1 MAIEYRFTIKPQYT
15 VYEIIGRALSNKVY
29 SGDIKNLVYKQ
40 YPYQIAQNAD
50 DKIVIDI
57 LDKFERLAASEGI
70 YSYSQLVVQGI
81 KLPYVM
87 ESYLIDIS
95 DFVRACGLGFFRIIK
110 SSYDSVKRPPFYV
123 DFSYDW
129 TTWNLAPKTDTDLY
143 SNVMDKFTKSP
154 IIVPPTVKPPSDIP
168 TPTDYYERYIE
179 DYSVNWQA
187 QAEAY
192 SFIDYAK
199 DELLSSAITAA
210 SLNDIRFSITV
221 SKPEYRY
228 SAASMM
234 SFWLYRCGWKS
245 SSFTYDPLSHDGNIT
260 ITAK

>member
-1 MAIEYRFTIKPQYT
+1 MGAFGLPFLLIKIGNYMAIEYRFTIKPQYT

-95 DFVRACGLGFFRIIK
+95 DFVRACGL
-110 SSYDSVKRPPFYV
+110 
-123 DFSYDW
+123 
-129 TTWNLAPKTDTDLY
+129 
-143 SNVMDKFTKSP
+143 
-154 IIVPPTVKPPSDIP
+154 
-168 TPTDYYERYIE
+168 
-179 DYSVNWQA
+179 
-187 QAEAY
+187 
-192 SFIDYAK
+192 
-199 DELLSSAITAA
+199 
-210 SLNDIRFSITV
+210 
-221 SKPEYRY
+221 
-228 SAASMM
+228 
-234 SFWLYRCGWKS
+234 
-245 SSFTYDPLSHDGNIT
+245 
-260 ITAK
+260 